1 MTTINSSMDFEIK
14 QQIKEMISEL
24 SISWNQV
31 FDSFLS
37 NINLTNRQLEFMKAI
52 IQNTDGNPTLNQAA
66 DAFRTTRQNAKQIA
80 LSLERRGFMQI
91 TKDDADKRNLRLKI
105 INLDNNFWFD
115 REKDDTKYLN
125 SFFEPLQLN
134 DLYDLYSMLVKL
146 YNQSKKLKNNDD
158 RVDG

>member
-1 MTTINSSMDFEIK
+1 MTTINSTMDFEIK